1 MEEDSVLLC
10 YQHWFYSCVVAGYRG
25 DKQRPADTGVHE
37 HLQRNNKC
45 KRKRRIEDILCTYW
59 NDKIPFTR
67 ERGIL
72 KMLVRVISTIFSGK
86 YHALFNY
93 ILALNMRAIFWYVA
107 LILIWLQN
115 SPMSHH
121 FAPWY
126 SLCSRTVAMYTI
138 GLEDCTATCT
148 VIQRQEKK
156 E

>member
-1 MEEDSVLLC
+1 MNTTLCYLHTLEEYSALLC
-10 YQHWFYSCVVAGYRG
+10 YQHWLYYCIVAGYRG
-25 DKQRPADTGVHE
+25 DKQRPANTGVHE

-45 KRKRRIEDILCTYW
+45 KRKRRIEDILCTYR

-67 ERGIL
+67 ECGIL
-72 KMLVRVISTIFSGK
+72 KILICVINTIFSGK

-121 FAPWY
+121 FAP
-126 SLCSRTVAMYTI
+126 
-138 GLEDCTATCT
+138 
-148 VIQRQEKK
+148 
-156 E
+156 